1 MHKYLIRF
9 DEICLKGGNRRY
21 FEDILVKNIKAS
33 ANTLGKNRIEFL
45 RDRIYV
51 EFDLSISC
59 KDIEALLM
67 KIAGICDFSK
77 ITTCESDLDKIYQ
90 VAKTLTSDLSG
101 TFKVEAKR
109 NYKKFPQKSPEIA
122 RLVGSAVY
130 IEDKL
135 TVDLSNP
142 EHKLYVHVYK
152 EETLL
157 YCKKTQGPGGLP
169 VGSSGRLLSLVS
181 GGIDSPVASWN
192 MFQRGCRVVFA
203 HFHNHHDEEKDVR
216 DKVMTLV
223 KTLSSYQPYTRLYMI
238 PFGELQ
244 RAIIGF
250 VPSKMRMVSY
260 RRMMFRIASI
270 IRHKEKCK
278 GYITG
283 DSVGQVASQT
293 LDNLRAIHDVADYPV
308 ISPLIGQ
315 NKNEVMANARKIGTY
330 DTSIIPYDDCC
341 SFLLDPHP
349 EQAIDLH
356 EIREIEAQI
365 PMVDVIRPCIEN
377 TKVIAFEMGKL
388 VYEKNAGI
396 KIPQGF
402 EDRLRP

>member
-21 FEDILVKNIKAS
+21 FEDILVKNIKAA
-33 ANTLGKNRIEFL
+33 ANSIGKNRIEFL
-45 RDRIYV
+45 RDRIYL
-51 EFDLSISC
+51 EFDLSIETTT
-59 KDIEALLM
+59 IESLLK

-77 ITTCESDLDKIYQ
+77 ITTCETDLDKIYEL
-90 VAKTLTSDLSG
+90 AKELTSGLKG

-109 NYKKFPQKSPEIA
+109 NYKKFPIKSPEIA

-130 IEDKL
+130 VEDQL
-135 TVDLSNP
+135 TVNLKNP
-142 EHKLYVHVYK
+142 DHKLYVHLYK
-152 EETLL
+152 DETLL
-157 YCKKTQGPGGLP
+157 YCKKTKGLGGLP
-169 VGSSGRLLSLVS
+169 VGSSGRLLSLIS

-192 MFQRGCRVVFA
+192 MFQRGCRVVFS
-203 HFHNHHDEEKDVR
+203 HFHNHHEDEKDVK

-223 KTLSSYQPYTRLYMI
+223 QTLSYYQSYTKLYMI

-244 RAIIGF
+244 RAIIGY

-270 IRHKEKCK
+270 IRHKERCK

-308 ISPLIGQ
+308 ISPLIGK
-315 NKNEVMANARKIGTY
+315 NKNEVMADARMIDTY
-330 DTSIIPYDDCC
+330 ETSIIPYADCC

-349 EQAIDLH
+349 EQSINLE
-356 EIREIEAQI
+356 EIREIESQI
-365 PMVDVIRPCIEN
+365 PIVDVIRPCIEN
-377 TKVIAFEMGKL
+377 TEVIAFEMGKL
-388 VYEKNAGI
+388 VYQKNAGI
-396 KIPQGF
+396 KMPASF
-402 EDRLRP
+402 EERMKR

>member
-9 DEICLKGGNRRY
+9 DEICLKGGNRRF
-21 FEDILVKNIKAS
+21 FEEILVKNIKAS

-45 RDRIYV
+45 RDRIYL
-51 EFDLSISC
+51 EFDLSIEI
-59 KDIEALLM
+59 DQIESLLK

-77 ITTCESDLDKIYQ
+77 VTTCDTDLDQICAT
-90 VAKTLTSDLSG
+90 AKTLTAGLEG
-101 TFKVEAKR
+101 TFKVQARR
-109 NYKKFPQKSPEIA
+109 NFKKFPIKSPEIA

-130 IEDKL
+130 VEDKL
-135 TVDLSNP
+135 TVQLNNP
-142 EHKLYVHVYK
+142 EHTLFVHVYK

-157 YCKKTQGPGGLP
+157 YCKKTRGLGGLP
-169 VGSSGRLLSLVS
+169 VGSSGRLLSLIS

-192 MFQRGCRVVFA
+192 MFQRGCRVVFI
-203 HFHNHHDEEKDVR
+203 HFHNHQEGEEDVK
-216 DKVMTLV
+216 DKVMKLV
-223 KTLSSYQPYTRLYMI
+223 QTLSHYQPYTRLYMV

-308 ISPLIGQ
+308 ISPLIGK
-315 NKNEVMANARKIGTY
+315 NKNEVMDHARLIDTY
-330 DTSIIPYDDCC
+330 ETSIIPYDDCC

-349 EQAIDLH
+349 EQAIDLD
-356 EIREIEAQI
+356 EIREIESQI

-388 VYEKNAGI
+388 VYDKSAGI
-396 KIPQGF
+396 KLPSGF
-402 EDRLRP
+402 EARLRP